1 MRRKFSWEYFD
12 TDFIRSIVYSNRTS
26 KKLRPAREYDDKLLM
41 LPTMDRICPKPDD
54 HFVRHYRKE
63 ITEHFLAGSPHL
75 VSIMKELEKRR
86 YGSVRLDS
94 MEHML
99 EQFNQLRLTSTVLTL
114 IIHELRQ
121 VGYRMP
127 ETDTDLS
134 IFTSPKKLDLKA
146 CMNFLPFEVQEN
158 GSDTF
163 KEALLG
169 SFETKSKQ
177 GRANETRIERILGYS
192 LIAILRLLGVE
203 NSLI

>member
-1 MRRKFSWEYFD
+1 MSNMRRKFSWEYFD

-26 KKLRPAREYDDKLLM
+26 KNLRPIREYDDKLLM
-41 LPTMDRICPKPDD
+41 LPIMDRICTKPDD

-86 YGSVRLDS
+86 FGSVRLDS

-121 VGYRMP
+121 VGY
-127 ETDTDLS
+127 LS
-134 IFTSPKKLDLKA
+134 GGESPCRCL
-146 CMNFLPFEVQEN
+146 
-158 GSDTF
+158 SDAHRQR
-163 KEALLG
+163 KDQSSHQVPLVVH
-169 SFETKSKQ
+169 
-177 GRANETRIERILGYS
+177 GRRGLAGCLADPPCY
-192 LIAILRLLGVE
+192 AD
-203 NSLI
+203 